1 MDKQFKISVINT
13 EFSTD
18 FDKKTVTCKIDYKI
32 KVSDEKMKQAINS
45 IGKFV
50 AGSKIIGEVYT
61 AEATSKLHPEDEFD
75 QHKGEQVSRA
85 KVEAMVYT
93 NVSNYFARVHNWYS
107 QNIRTPMTNFIDKS
121 INIVYHNEKY
131 VESF

>member
-13 EFSTD
+13 EFTTD
-18 FDKKTVTCKIDYKI
+18 FDKKTVTCTIDYKI

-75 QHKGEQVSRA
+75 QHKGEQVARA

-93 NVSNYFARVHNWYS
+93 NVSKYFYRVDEWYIENIQIPILMFMDKTNDVIGHNGEY
-107 QNIRTPMTNFIDKS
+107 I
-121 INIVYHNEKY
+121 
-131 VESF
+131 ESF